1 MAYIRKGRK
10 PSSSS
15 SSNSSGISSGTPKRM
30 PLRQGAPEAPQPDD
44 TQEEEHADTV
54 NPSPSDNDSN
64 GREEVT
70 TGQGHYPVGMFE
82 RTDERDSGDLYDSN
96 GSPLRTYED
105 DPDLP
110 LPRGRIPVAAPQSRI
125 PKRSRADEENHRP
138 MIETIINQTMVVT
151 LDNEISESLAQAF
164 FDQALRPTFNM
175 AVADLIQ
182 ERALRR
188 VKLAVMASYADIGL
202 EEGADTI
209 WPYVFVNDIIT
220 LQPLITIAEQIKILF
235 GTRDQAETIL
245 DLDRRLREVTF
256 TFAYNDVSLEQAAF
270 FKFQQLILDYYRTRP
285 DLLTPIRQHLIAKI
299 FFENLPKDHEVT
311 RLYVIKT
318 KEEVPGSSLDTYENA
333 YRRFVKIMTEAR
345 KIFKSCI
352 AYGSYSKRFKKD
364 ETFSKGV
371 PSRSAAAQDKTLDK
385 SSVCDCCGRH
395 GHTRTDCRNANN
407 PDCNQSELPWSES
420 PVGMKM
426 KAMGKSKFTIV
437 THPSASTQDRG
448 KSAGKDREWKKKP
461 CKFFPTIL
469 AALSLPRNSEFLT
482 VLLSLPFQT
491 RSQATAPTEFSRRE
505 KRTQTEMER
514 KEEDTRPIP
523 PEIEANALLD
533 TGSLAGDFISDQMV
547 KKLNA
552 TQFITLAEHKLC
564 VCSGLDNNCLVSN
577 EIIHIDFSYYVGNI
591 KNTILIQMRV
601 LANSDIDVIIG
612 RDTIKQY
619 NLAKIFP
626 QFFFLDKDTDIGS
639 TAHKMEVS
647 SGPIRTPITPPKSA
661 NNHSQRE
668 DAGTSNG
675 SRTAQ
680 PATLLVACTST
691 VEGTSLRDDTNS
703 VVCTSCIKGT
713 VHPPPFSCTHGDDTH
728 LAGRAGLITSSPSLA
743 PLETANLAAALLEQ
757 TEPLHE
763 VYTHTPSFRA
773 DDVDCDSQDMFAPF
787 RTPPETSTSDES
799 FMDRMTIEGDPETQL
814 AIRKLCKKYKHIFS
828 DKLDTKPASI
838 PPFDLIV
845 DKQKWEIY
853 RNRGPVRVQ
862 STVKQIEIHKQVQ
875 EMLKAGIIEKSDA
888 AYYSQVMLTPK
899 PDGTFRFC
907 ADYRAMNDATQ
918 PASWP
923 IPNIKQMLARLGS
936 HKSDTFGVMDLTSGY
951 HQAPLT
957 LAARVFTAFI
967 TFAGVYQF
975 TRLPFGPKRAP
986 SYFQEMMASIVLL
999 GLIYNICEMYL
1010 DDCIVHAKGS
1020 DEFLQRLEIVF
1031 KRFSDK
1037 NIKLKAS
1044 KCKFGLKLIEYVG
1057 RQISKAGISMSTTKI
1072 RAVQEFPKPVVLTQL
1087 RSFLGLANYFRD
1099 FVPNHSNVVSPLH
1112 QMIDHAAKKQ
1122 SKLIWTVAGETA
1134 YEAIKDLI
1142 SKSPLLYFMSDTAPI
1157 VLMTDASDYGVG
1169 GYLYQLVDGEE
1180 QLVAL
1185 VSKSL
1190 TDTQLKWSVI
1200 QKEAYAIAFCCKSLE
1215 ALLRDR
1221 KFTIRTDHKNLTF
1234 MKEESNPM
1242 VQRWYTALQELD
1254 YDLKY
1259 VPGKQNTIADAM
1271 SRLCPN
1277 YKIGEDNTPK
1287 VLAALHSQ
1295 PVIDD
1300 ENNITIERCHNPM
1313 VGHGGVE
1320 RTLRKIKDLKLSWPT
1335 MRADVKQFIRECPCC
1350 QKMSQIKTPINVL
1363 KFTTSTY
1370 RPMDTLNIDFIG
1382 PFPDKGY
1389 VLVIID
1395 TFSRWVELY
1404 ATNDATAKAA
1414 CKCLI
1419 EHFGRFGC
1427 PSYIRSDN
1435 GPHFVNDLIRLF
1447 LEATGTP
1454 HNRTLAYSSEE
1465 NAIVER
1471 SNKEVNR
1478 HIRTFIFQRGTI
1490 ENYQQVLPFVQRILN
1505 SEIHSKLNA
1514 SPATIL
1520 FGNAVNL
1527 DRGILLPDDEQPPTQ
1542 SLSKATSKML
1552 HMQFLAIKAA
1562 KKSLEQA
1569 DSEHKASTPT
1579 ELTEFAS
1586 NSYVIAMQRSAPE
1599 TRLHTLWRGP
1609 FRVLS
1614 KTGSQYSLLDL
1625 ITGKE
1630 KLYHVTQLKAF
1641 HFNPLKTDPVDVARK
1656 DYLEFFIESIIQ
1668 LEGSFDKL
1676 ATLRFKIKWLGYD
1689 ETHNTWEPWK
1699 NLRKTTALH
1708 QFLIAKQLRH
1718 RIPKEFQSLYPE

>member
-1 MAYIRKGRK
+1 MQ
-10 PSSSS
+10 
-15 SSNSSGISSGTPKRM
+15 N
-30 PLRQGAPEAPQPDD
+30 QG
-44 TQEEEHADTV
+44 
-54 NPSPSDNDSN
+54 
-64 GREEVT
+64 
-70 TGQGHYPVGMFE
+70 
-82 RTDERDSGDLYDSN
+82 
-96 GSPLRTYED
+96 
-105 DPDLP
+105 
-110 LPRGRIPVAAPQSRI
+110 
-125 PKRSRADEENHRP
+125 
-138 MIETIINQTMVVT
+138 
-151 LDNEISESLAQAF
+151 
-164 FDQALRPTFNM
+164 
-175 AVADLIQ
+175 
-182 ERALRR
+182 
-188 VKLAVMASYADIGL
+188 
-202 EEGADTI
+202 
-209 WPYVFVNDIIT
+209 
-220 LQPLITIAEQIKILF
+220 
-235 GTRDQAETIL
+235 
-245 DLDRRLREVTF
+245 
-256 TFAYNDVSLEQAAF
+256 
-270 FKFQQLILDYYRTRP
+270 
-285 DLLTPIRQHLIAKI
+285 
-299 FFENLPKDHEVT
+299 
-311 RLYVIKT
+311 
-318 KEEVPGSSLDTYENA
+318 
-333 YRRFVKIMTEAR
+333 
-345 KIFKSCI
+345 
-352 AYGSYSKRFKKD
+352 
-364 ETFSKGV
+364 
-371 PSRSAAAQDKTLDK
+371 
-385 SSVCDCCGRH
+385 
-395 GHTRTDCRNANN
+395 
-407 PDCNQSELPWSES
+407 
-420 PVGMKM
+420 
-426 KAMGKSKFTIV
+426 
-437 THPSASTQDRG
+437 
-448 KSAGKDREWKKKP
+448 
-461 CKFFPTIL
+461 
-469 AALSLPRNSEFLT
+469 
-482 VLLSLPFQT
+482 
-491 RSQATAPTEFSRRE
+491 
-505 KRTQTEMER
+505 
-514 KEEDTRPIP
+514 
-523 PEIEANALLD
+523 
-533 TGSLAGDFISDQMV
+533 
-547 KKLNA
+547 
-552 TQFITLAEHKLC
+552 
-564 VCSGLDNNCLVSN
+564 
-577 EIIHIDFSYYVGNI
+577 
-591 KNTILIQMRV
+591 
-601 LANSDIDVIIG
+601 
-612 RDTIKQY
+612 
-619 NLAKIFP
+619 
-626 QFFFLDKDTDIGS
+626 
-639 TAHKMEVS
+639 
-647 SGPIRTPITPPKSA
+647 
-661 NNHSQRE
+661 
-668 DAGTSNG
+668 
-675 SRTAQ
+675 
-680 PATLLVACTST
+680 
-691 VEGTSLRDDTNS
+691 
-703 VVCTSCIKGT
+703 
-713 VHPPPFSCTHGDDTH
+713 
-728 LAGRAGLITSSPSLA
+728 
-743 PLETANLAAALLEQ
+743 
-757 TEPLHE
+757 
-763 VYTHTPSFRA
+763 
-773 DDVDCDSQDMFAPF
+773 DCD
-787 RTPPETSTSDES
+787 
-799 FMDRMTIEGDPETQL
+799 
-814 AIRKLCKKYKHIFS
+814 
-828 DKLDTKPASI
+828 
-838 PPFDLIV
+838 V
-845 DKQKWEIY
+845 
-853 RNRGPVRVQ
+853 
-862 STVKQIEIHKQVQ
+862 
-875 EMLKAGIIEKSDA
+875 
-888 AYYSQVMLTPK
+888 
-899 PDGTFRFC
+899 
-907 ADYRAMNDATQ
+907 
-918 PASWP
+918 
-923 IPNIKQMLARLGS
+923 
-936 HKSDTFGVMDLTSGY
+936 
-951 HQAPLT
+951 
-957 LAARVFTAFI
+957 
-967 TFAGVYQF
+967 
-975 TRLPFGPKRAP
+975 FGPKRAP

-1010 DDCIVHAKGS
+1010 DDCIVHAKGN
-1020 DEFLQRLEIVF
+1020 DEFIIRLETIF

-1044 KCKFGLKLIEYVG
+1044 KCKFGLKQIEYVG
-1057 RQISKAGISMSTTKI
+1057 RQISKEGISMSTTRI
-1072 RAVQEFPKPVVLTQL
+1072 RAVQDFPKPVVLTQL

-1122 SKLIWTVAGETA
+1122 SKLIWTAAGETA
-1134 YEAIKDLI
+1134 YAEIKDLI

-1169 GYLYQLVDGEE
+1169 GYLYQLVDGKE
-1180 QLVAL
+1180 QLIAL

-1190 TDTQLKWSVI
+1190 TPTQLKWSVI

-1221 KFTIRTDHKNLTF
+1221 KFTILTDHRNLTF

-1259 VPGKQNTIADAM
+1259 VPGIHNTIADAM

-1277 YKIGEDNTPK
+1277 YKVMEDTTPT

-1300 ENNITIERCHNPM
+1300 ENNITIERCHNPV

-1335 MRADVKQFIRECPCC
+1335 MRADVKQYIRECPCC

-1370 RPMDTLNIDFIG
+1370 RPMEALNMDFIG

-1404 ATNDATAKAA
+1404 ATKDATAKAA
-1414 CKCLI
+1414 CTCLI

-1435 GPHFVNDLIRLF
+1435 GPQFVNDLIRLF

-1478 HIRTFIFQRGTI
+1478 HIRAFIFQRGTI

-1505 SEIHSKLNA
+1505 SEINSKLNA
-1514 SPATIL
+1514 SPATIM

-1614 KTGSQYSLLDL
+1614 NTGSQYSLLDL

-1668 LEGSFDKL
+1668 LDGSFDKL